1 MKRIACYLL
10 ILPVFSIVF
19 GGMLTVAYAQNT
31 TSGGTGLSTDDIIQQ
46 ILVDGAERV
55 EPGTVKSYMVVRE
68 GDRFNPA
75 RIDKSLKSLFATG
88 LFADVTLTRNNNVLV
103 VSVVENP
110 IINRIAFEGN
120 FETTNETLSGEVT
133 LRPRVIYTRTKVQND
148 VERILT
154 VYRRSGRFAAT
165 VEPKIIQ
172 LPQNRVDLV
181 FEIRE
186 GDPTEIASVKFVGN
200 KEFDDSALRD
210 IIRTKETIWYRIL
223 GNDDNY
229 DPDRM
234 TLDRELLRRFYLS
247 EGFADFRVLSAN
259 AELSPNQKDF
269 FITFTVDEGERY
281 QFGEI
286 TLNPRIR
293 NLKTEDLAGIIDYES
308 GDWFDNSVIEKT
320 IDKVTQRTGELGF
333 PFIDVRPRIKR
344 DRETK
349 KINLTFEVNEGPRVF
364 VERIDISG
372 NVRTL
377 DKVIRREFRLVEG
390 DAFNASKLRRS
401 RRRLRA
407 LDFFEKVNV
416 ERQPG
421 STPDKSVIKVEVEEK
436 STGSIS
442 VGAGYSTASGP
453 LGEVTLS
460 EKNLLGKGQEVNLKL
475 TIAAK
480 QSQVDLGL
488 TEPYFLDR
496 EIRAGVDVF
505 HVEQDLQ
512 DSSSLDT
519 KTTGFG
525 FRAGYPLTEDLQQS
539 WNYTFKRQQVT
550 DVGSSASSLIKSAEG
565 IEYSSQIGHVIAY
578 DKLDNRNNPKEGYI
592 VKLKTDLAGLGGSN
606 KYIRNTLSASQF
618 WPVTDD
624 VTLSFKA
631 KTGLITGITKDVR
644 FLDRYFIGG
653 DDLRGFET
661 NGVGPR
667 DTLTDDAL
675 GGEWKYTG
683 SISIQYPIGL
693 PKELGISGRTF
704 TDFGSSGSLS
714 PTNSTTKD
722 DGSLRVSAGAGI
734 TWVSPFGPIGFDL
747 AFPLLKEDYDLEEN
761 FRLNFATRF

>member
-1 MKRIACYLL
+1 M
-10 ILPVFSIVF
+10 
-19 GGMLTVAYAQNT
+19 VASVHAQT
-31 TSGGTGLSTDDIIQQ
+31 TSPNNVTLSGNNTIRQII
-46 ILVDGAERV
+46 VEGAERV
-55 EPGTVKSYMVVRE
+55 EPGTVKSYMVARE
-68 GDRFNPA
+68 GDSFDPA

-88 LFADVTLTRNNNVLV
+88 LFADVTLRRKGDALV

-120 FETTNETLSGEVT
+120 FEITNETLESEVT
-133 LRPRVIYTRTKVQND
+133 LRPRVIYTRTKVQSD

-200 KEFDDSALRD
+200 KQFDDGKLRD
-210 IIRTKETIWYRIL
+210 IIRTKETVWYRIL

-229 DPDRM
+229 DPDRL

-247 EGFADFRVLSAN
+247 EGFADFKVLAAN
-259 AELSPNQKDF
+259 AELSRDQKNF
-269 FITFTVDEGERY
+269 FITFTIDEGERY
-281 QFGEI
+281 VFGDI
-286 TLNPRIR
+286 QLKPRIR
-293 NLKTEDLAGIIDYES
+293 NLKVEDLDGLIDYES

-320 IDKVTQRTGELGF
+320 IEAVTQRVSELGF

-344 DRETK
+344 DRKNK

-377 DKVIRREFRLVEG
+377 DKVIRREFKLVEG
-390 DAFNASKLRRS
+390 DAFNAAKLRRS

-421 STPDKSVIKVEVEEK
+421 SAPDKSVIKVEVEEK

-442 VGAGYSTASGP
+442 VGAGFSTSSGP
-453 LGEVTLS
+453 LGEVTLA
-460 EKNLLGKGQEVNLKL
+460 EKNLLGKGQDVKLKL

-480 QSQVDLGL
+480 QSQVDLGF

-496 EIRAGVDVF
+496 EIRAGVDIF
-505 HVEQDLQ
+505 HVERDLQ

-519 KTTGFG
+519 KITGFG
-525 FRAGYPLTEDLQQS
+525 LRAGYPLTEDLKQS
-539 WNYTFKRQQVT
+539 WNYAFKRQQITNV
-550 DVGSSASSLIKSAEG
+550 DSSASSLIKTAKGTDYVSLV
-565 IEYSSQIGHVIAY
+565 GHQLVY
-578 DKLDNRNNPKEGYI
+578 DKLDDRINPTEGYNLR
-592 VKLKTDLAGLGGSN
+592 LKTELAGLGGSAQFF
-606 KYIRNTLSASQF
+606 RNTLSGVQY
-618 WPVTDD
+618 WPFADEVI
-624 VTLSFKA
+624 LSLKGKA
-631 KTGLITGITKDVR
+631 GLITGVSKDVR
-644 FLDRYFIGG
+644 FIDRYFIGG

-667 DTLTDDAL
+667 DTLTDDSL
-675 GGEWKYTG
+675 GGEWTYTG
-683 SISIQYPIGL
+683 SLSLTFPVGL

-704 TDFGSSGSLS
+704 TDFGSAGSLS

-722 DGSLRVSAGAGI
+722 DGSLRMSVGAGL
-734 TWVSPFGPIGFDL
+734 TWQSPFGPIGFDV

-761 FRLNFATRF
+761 IRINFGTKF